1 MCGIM
6 EKRIR
11 ESRIECARKAI
22 EDEEF
27 TNEQIA
33 KILNLPLS
41 TVRKLAAAKAG
52 FLSETEDKKPSG
64 IRC

>member
-1 MCGIM
+1 MCDIM

-11 ESRIECARKAI
+11 ETRIECARKAI
-22 EDEEF
+22 EDGEF

-52 FLSETEDKKPSG
+52 FLSETGDKKPSG